1 MLTITSLETRLSIL
15 DFVSQLWSCETK
27 SGTESLVSRL
37 DNNLDTGQK
46 CKVHQCNSEVYCF
59 GICESDLSTVVV
71 LEYWS
76 HAARI
81 REDLLY

>member
-1 MLTITSLETRLSIL
+1 MLTITSLETRLSVL
-15 DFVSQLWSCETK
+15 DFVSQLWS
-27 SGTESLVSRL
+27 LVSRV

-76 HAARI
+76 HAARV